1 MTIRQ
6 EDNTPIGDFFHDNG
20 LLKIFEKI
28 ESVVDDFEVDTDSL
42 TMLIDTEIDKLK
54 SLKAQVKKVEQAW
67 AKKQHN
73 REVADM
79 VNVGLD

>member
-6 EDNTPIGDFFHDNG
+6 EEETPIGNHFHDTG
-20 LLKIFEKI
+20 VKVVFTKI
-28 ESVVDDFEVDTDSL
+28 EDIIDEFEVDTDRL
-42 TMLIDTEIDKLK
+42 NLLIDSEIEKLK
-54 SLKAQVKKVEQAW
+54 ALKGQVKKVEQAW
-67 AKKQHN
+67 VKKQHN